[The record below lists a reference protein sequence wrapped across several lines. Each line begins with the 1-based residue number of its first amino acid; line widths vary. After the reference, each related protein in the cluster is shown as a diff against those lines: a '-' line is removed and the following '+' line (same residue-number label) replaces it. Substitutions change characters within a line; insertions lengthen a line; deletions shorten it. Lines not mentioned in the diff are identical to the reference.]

1 MAAVPFRNHRAD
13 NTRDLIRSLARTENY
28 FGEALAQNAV
38 MIDFRKIKVFKRQ
51 VFQPLERLCRRKVAG
66 LDQFQKFQK
75 FLRVH
80 RDCRQRS
87 LSLPLPSCRAPL
99 LDLPPSGCETEIIRG
114 DNMHQNG
121 KKIITVGVTGA
132 SGAVL
137 AQKMLALLDAD
148 ARVGHVHLVVS
159 ATGLRLFA
167 EELGIAGGNSSQLI
181 QRVLGRA
188 SQKIELISNKDVGAS
203 IASGSF
209 AVDAMVVIPCS
220 VGTLAKI
227 AAGTCDELLARSAD
241 VMLKEGRKLILCVR
255 DTPFSRIHLENMLR
269 AQQAGALIMPV
280 VPAFY
285 HAPKTID
292 DLVTQYVCR
301 VLAQMD
307 LPQDAMFR
315 WTGSAAAKEAKA

>member
-1 MAAVPFRNHRAD
+1 MD
-13 NTRDLIRSLARTENY
+13 
-28 FGEALAQNAV
+28 
-38 MIDFRKIKVFKRQ
+38 
-51 VFQPLERLCRRKVAG
+51 
-66 LDQFQKFQK
+66 
-75 FLRVH
+75 
-80 RDCRQRS
+80 
-87 LSLPLPSCRAPL
+87 
-99 LDLPPSGCETEIIRG
+99 
-114 DNMHQNG
+114 QNG

-148 ARVGHVHLVVS
+148 ARVERVHLVVS
-159 ATGLRLFA
+159 DTGLRLFA
-167 EELGIAGGNSSQLI
+167 EELGIAGGNSNQLVSRI
-181 QRVLGRA
+181 LGHG
-188 SQKIELISNKDVGAS
+188 SQKIEVISNKDVGAS
-203 IASGSF
+203 TASGSY

-227 AAGTCDELLARSAD
+227 SAGTCDELLARSAD

-269 AQQAGALIMPV
+269 AQQTGAVIMPAI
-280 VPAFY
+280 PAYY
-285 HAPKTID
+285 HSPKTID

-307 LPQDAMFR
+307 LPHYAMFR

>member
-1 MAAVPFRNHRAD
+1 
-13 NTRDLIRSLARTENY
+13 
-28 FGEALAQNAV
+28 
-38 MIDFRKIKVFKRQ
+38 
-51 VFQPLERLCRRKVAG
+51 
-66 LDQFQKFQK
+66 
-75 FLRVH
+75 
-80 RDCRQRS
+80 
-87 LSLPLPSCRAPL
+87 
-99 LDLPPSGCETEIIRG
+99 
-114 DNMHQNG
+114 MHQNG

-148 ARVGHVHLVVS
+148 SRVERVHLVVS
-159 ATGLRLFA
+159 ETGLRLFA
-167 EELGIAGGNSSQLI
+167 EELGIAGGNSNQLV
-181 QRVLGRA
+181 QRVVGPA
-188 SQKIELISNKDVGAS
+188 SQKIEPISNKDVGAS
-203 IASGSF
+203 IASGSY
-209 AVDAMVVIPCS
+209 AVDAMAVIPCS

-292 DLVTQYVCR
+292 DLVAQYVCR

>member
-1 MAAVPFRNHRAD
+1 
-13 NTRDLIRSLARTENY
+13 
-28 FGEALAQNAV
+28 
-38 MIDFRKIKVFKRQ
+38 
-51 VFQPLERLCRRKVAG
+51 
-66 LDQFQKFQK
+66 
-75 FLRVH
+75 
-80 RDCRQRS
+80 
-87 LSLPLPSCRAPL
+87 
-99 LDLPPSGCETEIIRG
+99 
-114 DNMHQNG
+114 MHQNG

-137 AQKMLALLDAD
+137 AQKMLALLNDD
-148 ARVGHVHLVVS
+148 ARVERVHLVVS
-159 ATGLRLFA
+159 ETGSRLFA
-167 EELGIAGGNSSQLI
+167 EELGIAGGHANPLI
-181 QRVLGRA
+181 ERVLGRA

-203 IASGSF
+203 IASGSY

-255 DTPFSRIHLENMLR
+255 DSPFSRIHLENMLR
-269 AQQAGALIMPV
+269 AQGAGAVIMPV

-315 WTGSAAAKEAKA
+315 WTGSAAAKEARA

>member
-1 MAAVPFRNHRAD
+1 
-13 NTRDLIRSLARTENY
+13 
-28 FGEALAQNAV
+28 
-38 MIDFRKIKVFKRQ
+38 
-51 VFQPLERLCRRKVAG
+51 
-66 LDQFQKFQK
+66 
-75 FLRVH
+75 
-80 RDCRQRS
+80 
-87 LSLPLPSCRAPL
+87 L
-99 LDLPPSGCETEIIRG
+99 LQIGCETEIIRG

-137 AQKMLALLDAD
+137 AQKMLTLLDAD
-148 ARVGHVHLVVS
+148 ARVERVHLVVS
-159 ATGLRLFA
+159 ETGLRLLA
-167 EELGIAGGNSSQLI
+167 EELGIAGGNSNQLV
-181 QRVLGRA
+181 QRLVGRA
-188 SQKIELISNKDVGAS
+188 SQKIEAISNKDVGAA
-203 IASGSF
+203 IASGSY
-209 AVDAMVVIPCS
+209 AVDAMAVIPCS

-227 AAGTCDELLARSAD
+227 SAGTCDELLARSAD

-269 AQQAGALIMPV
+269 AQQAGAVIMPAI
-280 VPAFY
+280 PAYY

>member
-1 MAAVPFRNHRAD
+1 M
-13 NTRDLIRSLARTENY
+13 
-28 FGEALAQNAV
+28 Q
-38 MIDFRKIKVFKRQ
+38 
-51 VFQPLERLCRRKVAG
+51 
-66 LDQFQKFQK
+66 
-75 FLRVH
+75 
-80 RDCRQRS
+80 
-87 LSLPLPSCRAPL
+87 
-99 LDLPPSGCETEIIRG
+99 
-114 DNMHQNG
+114 QNG

-137 AQKMLALLDAD
+137 AQKMLVLLDSD
-148 ARVGHVHLVVS
+148 VRVERVHLVVS
-159 ATGLRLFA
+159 ETGLRLFA
-167 EELGIAGGNSSQLI
+167 EELGIAGGNSTQLVP
-181 QRVLGRA
+181 RVLGHPSR
-188 SQKIELISNKDVGAS
+188 KIEPISNKDVGAS
-203 IASGSF
+203 IASGSYL
-209 AVDAMVVIPCS
+209 VDAMVVIPCS

-269 AQQAGALIMPV
+269 AQHAGAVIMPV